1 MVKDD
6 RVCSAARRDSNKLL
20 ACGLRDARQR
30 IYGHF
35 LIKQMEIF
43 KQYHFVLMLCVFHSA
58 ETRCFAKI
66 MQW

>member
-35 LIKQMEIF
+35 LIKQMEIH
-43 KQYHFVLMLCVFHSA
+43 KQTVSFRTNALCISLG
-58 ETRCFAKI
+58 EN
-66 MQW
+66 

>member
-35 LIKQMEIF
+35 LIKQMETGNTQTVSFRTFGMNTLYISLGE
-43 KQYHFVLMLCVFHSA
+43 Y
-58 ETRCFAKI
+58 
-66 MQW
+66 